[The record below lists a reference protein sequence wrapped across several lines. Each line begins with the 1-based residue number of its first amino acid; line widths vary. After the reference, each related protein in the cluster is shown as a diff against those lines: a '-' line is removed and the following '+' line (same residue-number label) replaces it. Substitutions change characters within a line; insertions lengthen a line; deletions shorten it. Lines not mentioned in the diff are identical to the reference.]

1 MISSSPED
9 ESCTS
14 AEQGRGAVVLGT
26 GSPPCARP
34 WGWVYHFGN
43 ISNIKTPDPSVEIV
57 QGAPHNCIVSCS
69 YLMAVALG
77 MVFCCCPSTSR
88 SNVLSVQRYSSAY
101 LGCNNCLF
109 FLSFL
114 SALTCPFSS
123 DLWHQQGIFTHR
135 TATHWIF
142 SLFLTVLCKPYR

>member
-1 MISSSPED
+1 MIFLVFKKNKIIIISKVDDLQFSGD

-26 GSPPCARP
+26 GSPPSARP

-88 SNVLSVQRYSSAY
+88 SNVLCVQRYSSVY
-101 LGCNNCLF
+101 LGCNDCLF
-109 FLSFL
+109 EWLL
-114 SALTCPFSS
+114 PFCQ
-123 DLWHQQGIFTHR
+123 L
-135 TATHWIF
+135 
-142 SLFLTVLCKPYR
+142 